1 MVLCALALLSVA
13 VSACADGA
21 DECSYL
27 GLYKV
32 SFWPHSHL
40 FFSVS
45 AHIFFSTSAASQ
57 SLSHKLQRCSPL
69 DLDPLF
75 CNTAV
80 TYSPQNLWPQTQTFF
95 IPTYSFL
102 PWSHLKQCHYLD
114 VRIMTKQ
121 TKQICFPPQRGAT
134 NRTYCFCKCG
144 FSCRCPLAINQESAA
159 PGEPEDE

>member
-1 MVLCALALLSVA
+1 MVLCELALLSVA

-32 SFWPHSHL
+32 SFRPYSYL

-45 AHIFFSTSAASQ
+45 AHIVFLTSGASQ

-69 DLDPLF
+69 DLEPLF

-102 PWSHLKQCHYLD
+102 PWSYLKRCHYLD

-121 TKQICFPPQRGAT
+121 TKQTISNT
-134 NRTYCFCKCG
+134 
-144 FSCRCPLAINQESAA
+144 FSTTAWCNKQQDLLFL
-159 PGEPEDE
+159 

>member
-1 MVLCALALLSVA
+1 MVLCELTLLSVA

-32 SFWPHSHL
+32 SFRPYSYL

-45 AHIFFSTSAASQ
+45 AHIVFLTSGASQ

-69 DLDPLF
+69 DLEPLF

-95 IPTYSFL
+95 YSYVFVFALIISQTVSL
-102 PWSHLKQCHYLD
+102 PWRTNHDKANQTNHLKYVFHHSMVQ
-114 VRIMTKQ
+114 Q
-121 TKQICFPPQRGAT
+121 TTGLIVSVNVVSPVAV
-134 NRTYCFCKCG
+134 
-144 FSCRCPLAINQESAA
+144 L
-159 PGEPEDE
+159 